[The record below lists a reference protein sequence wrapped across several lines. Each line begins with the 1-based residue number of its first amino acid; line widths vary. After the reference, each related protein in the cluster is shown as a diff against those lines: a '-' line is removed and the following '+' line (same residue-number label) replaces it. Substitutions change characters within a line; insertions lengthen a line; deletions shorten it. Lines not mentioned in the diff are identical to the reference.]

1 MKHPKRKLIGGI
13 LLLLV
18 LTGLFGGFLLISNTS
33 GTIIHKM
40 ETRASMIK
48 AVSRSL
54 ENDLQLS
61 LSVGESIMSKNGDR
75 LRLGAAACR
84 KVVDADWDGEPMF
97 FLDGAV
103 ITSAGNRIRCPDGF
117 PTDLI
122 IDADVLTGEMG
133 ILYTPSP
140 EAESDSDLLYAV
152 NYYRLDEGVWFV
164 EWEKYENL
172 DQRMNELYD
181 YRKSFAGIEKAF
193 STQLVL
199 ISTASRETDEHP
211 LFYKSDSLPEA
222 VTAEE
227 LGITGEMLSK
237 SFSTSDELTGEA
249 LGTAYQIL
257 VIGDQRYEVF
267 FRDVDSSVIPDI
279 TAAYLTPFVDTQSEI
294 VEQMGI
300 ILVLFAAI
308 GIVFLVWLFSVLL
321 LVRRHTLNER
331 QRKDYSFRSCWRR
344 IFGIVGAAAA
354 VILTASALMLSLSRL
369 FAVYRQVDTAILALH
384 QRIEENANQP
394 RVTQAVNTETYEGFA
409 AMTAELFTEYPD
421 LYGADDLQTFCDIIG
436 ADYIMLFD
444 SNGDEVLTNS
454 RFVGLSLGT
463 DPSSATYDFRLLLNG
478 VPIISHDLMTDE
490 QTRQTNFMIG
500 ACVGKP
506 EDGLY
511 GALLMAV
518 PKDRIVSSGAEREED
533 IMASLVSGDMLAFSV
548 DPESGMILKAS
559 EPDLAGNNAADLG
572 LSSTALRDGF
582 QGFFKLDGLS
592 YYGKNEEINGILYF
606 YAAESSHIYSN
617 VLIMS
622 LLSALVS
629 FCLLLIFALYMMHGY
644 RKEFEEYASVGALL
658 EDSTNEVQ
666 LSAGGR
672 KVSID
677 PSARWKPGKSE
688 SDARMPRRNAV
699 LAAEILLILGVA
711 WIGFRLVS
719 DRSGA
724 SASLI
729 SFIIR
734 GQWTKGFNL
743 FAFTGIFILL
753 AEVAVTVTLLRIFIQ
768 LLSNAFG
775 TRGETICRLLLN
787 LLSYGC
793 IIVFV
798 YFALY
803 DLGFSPGTLLAS
815 LGLLSFAV
823 SLGAKDLVTDIL
835 AGLSIVFDGEYQVGD
850 IIEVGGYRGE
860 VLEIGVRTTKL
871 EGRGGNIKIIGN
883 RDVKNVVNM
892 TRMNSW
898 YPLDINI
905 SADQP
910 LDQVE
915 AMLKEQLPRIGQ
927 AIPEIISG
935 PYYKGVIGIGKG
947 SITLSIIAECNE
959 ADYHEVQRALNRA
972 VQELFAEKEI
982 RIL

>member
-1 MKHPKRKLIGGI
+1 
-13 LLLLV
+13 
-18 LTGLFGGFLLISNTS
+18 
-33 GTIIHKM
+33 
-40 ETRASMIK
+40 
-48 AVSRSL
+48 
-54 ENDLQLS
+54 
-61 LSVGESIMSKNGDR
+61 
-75 LRLGAAACR
+75 
-84 KVVDADWDGEPMF
+84 
-97 FLDGAV
+97 
-103 ITSAGNRIRCPDGF
+103 
-117 PTDLI
+117 
-122 IDADVLTGEMG
+122 
-133 ILYTPSP
+133 
-140 EAESDSDLLYAV
+140 
-152 NYYRLDEGVWFV
+152 
-164 EWEKYENL
+164 
-172 DQRMNELYD
+172 
-181 YRKSFAGIEKAF
+181 
-193 STQLVL
+193 
-199 ISTASRETDEHP
+199 
-211 LFYKSDSLPEA
+211 
-222 VTAEE
+222 
-227 LGITGEMLSK
+227 
-237 SFSTSDELTGEA
+237 
-249 LGTAYQIL
+249 
-257 VIGDQRYEVF
+257 
-267 FRDVDSSVIPDI
+267 
-279 TAAYLTPFVDTQSEI
+279 
-294 VEQMGI
+294 
-300 ILVLFAAI
+300 
-308 GIVFLVWLFSVLL
+308 
-321 LVRRHTLNER
+321 
-331 QRKDYSFRSCWRR
+331 
-344 IFGIVGAAAA
+344 
-354 VILTASALMLSLSRL
+354 
-369 FAVYRQVDTAILALH
+369 
-384 QRIEENANQP
+384 
-394 RVTQAVNTETYEGFA
+394 
-409 AMTAELFTEYPD
+409 MTAELFTEYPD

-753 AEVAVTVTLLRIFIQ
+753 LLQYLQCLLLQYVKVGFIEIAADAVFRMIGERPHSPGAHDAQHVKRRKGGIVDALALQRLVYEVASVAVRQTVFENAESTGERLRLCDKQ
-768 LLSNAFG
+768 
-775 TRGETICRLLLN
+775 
-787 LLSYGC
+787 
-793 IIVFV
+793 
-798 YFALY
+798 
-803 DLGFSPGTLLAS
+803 
-815 LGLLSFAV
+815 SF
-823 SLGAKDLVTDIL
+823 L
-835 AGLSIVFDGEYQVGD
+835 
-850 IIEVGGYRGE
+850 
-860 VLEIGVRTTKL
+860 
-871 EGRGGNIKIIGN
+871 
-883 RDVKNVVNM
+883 
-892 TRMNSW
+892 
-898 YPLDINI
+898 
-905 SADQP
+905 
-910 LDQVE
+910 
-915 AMLKEQLPRIGQ
+915 
-927 AIPEIISG
+927 
-935 PYYKGVIGIGKG
+935 
-947 SITLSIIAECNE
+947 
-959 ADYHEVQRALNRA
+959 QRHFQR
-972 VQELFAEKEI
+972 
-982 RIL
+982 

>member
-13 LLLLV
+13 VLLLV
-18 LTGLFGGFLLISNTS
+18 LTGLFGGFLLISNAS
-33 GTIIHKM
+33 GAVIHRM
-40 ETRASMIK
+40 ETRTSIIK
-48 AVSRSL
+48 AVSQSL

-61 LSVGESIMSKNGDR
+61 LRVGESIMEKNGER
-75 LRLGAAACR
+75 LQLSAAACQ
-84 KVVDADWDGEPMF
+84 KVLENDWDGEPMF

-103 ITSAGNRIRCPDGF
+103 ITRVGNGIRCPDGF
-117 PTDLI
+117 PADLI
-122 IDADVLTGEMG
+122 LDADALTGEVG
-133 ILYTPSP
+133 ILYTTFP
-140 EAESDSDLLYAV
+140 EAESDSDLYYAV
-152 NYYRLDEGVWFV
+152 YYCRLDEGVWFV
-164 EWEKYENL
+164 EWEKYENV

-181 YRKSFAGIEKAF
+181 FRRSFAGIEKAF
-193 STQLVL
+193 NTELVL
-199 ISTASRETDEHP
+199 ISTVSDEAGNHS

-222 VTAEE
+222 ATAEE
-227 LGITGEMLSK
+227 LGITGEMLTK
-237 SFSTSDELTGEA
+237 SFSTSDELTPAA

-257 VIGDQRYEVF
+257 LIGDQRYEVF
-267 FRDVDSSVIPDI
+267 FRKVDSAVISNV

-294 VEQMGI
+294 VEQMGM
-300 ILVLFAAI
+300 ILVLFAGI
-308 GIVFLVWLFSVLL
+308 GIVFLVWLFSVLM

-331 QRKDYSFRSCWRR
+331 QRKDFSFRSCWRR
-344 IFGIVGAAAA
+344 IFGILGAAAA
-354 VILTASALMLSLSRL
+354 VILAASALMLSLSRL
-369 FAVYRQVDTAILALH
+369 FTVYRQVDTSILALH

-394 RVTQAVNTETYEGFA
+394 RITQAVNTETYEGFG

-421 LYGADDLQTFCDIIG
+421 LYGADDLQTFCNIIG

-444 SNGDEVLTNS
+444 SNGDEILTNS

-463 DPSSATYDFRLLLNG
+463 DPSSATYDFRALLNG

-518 PKDRIVSSGAEREED
+518 PKDRIVSGGAEQEED
-533 IMASLVSGDMLAFSV
+533 VMASLVSDGMLAFSV
-548 DPESGMILKAS
+548 DPESGLIRKAS
-559 EPDLAGNNAADLG
+559 EPDLAGNVAADLG
-572 LSSTALRDGF
+572 LSKDALRDGF

-592 YYGKNEEINGILYF
+592 YYGKSEEINGILYF

-617 VLIMS
+617 VLILS
-622 LLSALVS
+622 LLSAAVS

-658 EDSTNEVQ
+658 EDSTNEVH
-666 LSAGGR
+666 LSTGGR
-672 KVSID
+672 KTSID
-677 PSARWKPGKSE
+677 PSARWKPGRSE
-688 SDARMPRRNAV
+688 NDARMPRRNAG

-729 SFIIR
+729 SFILR

-753 AEVAVTVTLLRIFIQ
+753 AEVAVAVTLLKFFVQ
-768 LLSNAFG
+768 LLSSAFG
-775 TRGETICRLLLN
+775 TRGETVCRLLLN
-787 LLSYGC
+787 LLSYGGV
-793 IIVFV
+793 IVFV

-803 DLGFSPGTLLAS
+803 YLGFSPGTLLAS

-898 YPLDINI
+898 YPLKINI
-905 SADQP
+905 SADQS
-910 LDQVE
+910 LDKVE

-927 AIPEIISG
+927 SIPEIISG
-935 PYYKGVIGIGKG
+935 PYYKGVISIGKG

-972 VQELFAEKEI
+972 VQELFAEQEI